1 MFSDKGHMFTYP
13 LEKLSH
19 DCLKKKKK
27 IISKN
32 KFLYVLE
39 KIQIIILT

>member
-19 DCLKKKKK
+19 DCLKKKK
-27 IISKN
+27 ILSKN